1 MNQMKRILASLLAV
15 SMLAFASGCGGSS
28 SAPASSAPASSAPA
42 SSAPA
47 SSEAPAQSQS
57 AESTPAPS
65 EVASATP
72 ERSEGSAWFGASSDP
87 LPAIAVEDLKVGVI
101 HITDPAE
108 GSGYTYTH
116 DQGIVGMQE
125 NIGLKPEQIIR
136 KNNVNDQDASA
147 IETAILECIEEGC
160 QVIFATS
167 WGYMDTCEAIAEEY
181 PEVILSHGTGYKS
194 NGANFNN
201 YFGRIYQARY
211 LTGIAAGL
219 KTKTNKIGYVAA
231 QNSEN
236 SEVTG
241 GCDAFAMGVY
251 SVNPDAE
258 VYVKVTGSWFDPEG
272 EKQAAEALIAEG
284 CDVIGQHCDTPNPQ
298 LAAEEKGVWGV
309 GYNSDMSKD
318 APKAVL
324 TSTVWDW
331 SAYYT
336 AAVQRVIAG
345 EWNGQNYFGGM
356 ADGLVA
362 YSPLSDLCEE
372 GTAEAIDAVQQKIMS
387 GEWDVFTGP
396 IEDNQGNV
404 VCAEG
409 EKLDDA
415 TITGG
420 INWYFKNVTVK

>member
-15 SMLAFASGCGGSS
+15 SMLAFASGCGGS
-28 SAPASSAPASSAPA
+28 SSAPASSAPA

-309 GYNSDMSKD
+309 VYNSDMSKD

>member
-42 SSAPA
+42 N
-47 SSEAPAQSQS
+47 SEAPAQSQS

-362 YSPLSDLCEE
+362 
-372 GTAEAIDAVQQKIMS
+372 
-387 GEWDVFTGP
+387 
-396 IEDNQGNV
+396 
-404 VCAEG
+404 
-409 EKLDDA
+409 
-415 TITGG
+415 
-420 INWYFKNVTVK
+420 